1 MKLLFGSM
9 LLLNVAMFMWG
20 SWYEAPPTGTV
31 VDRRSPV
38 NADKL
43 RVLSAAA
50 GVPSAKSTGPRLQP
64 WALRAVG
71 SKRVCASVGPF
82 PSVAMVRGAQS
93 DLADLDLEHRQRQ
106 EVKKTVASY
115 RVYLPPQVSR
125 QAAQDKRKQLTR
137 MGFKDHYIIDEPG
150 RKNAVSLGVFAVE
163 RNAWILGRKLAEK
176 GISAKQETLHHTE
189 TVYWLDLEFGQE
201 ATERFTQLEWE
212 SPRVRIWDRACKENG
227 SDAPDPSA

>member
-1 MKLLFGSM
+1 MKLLFGTM
-9 LLLNVAMFMWG
+9 LILNITMFMWG
-20 SWYEAPPTGTV
+20 SWYEAPPTRAV
-31 VDRRSPV
+31 VDRRAPV
-38 NADKL
+38 NAEKL

-50 GVPSAKSTGPRLQP
+50 EVPPAGPTGPRLRP

-82 PSVAMVRGAQS
+82 PSVAMVRRTQS
-93 DLADLDLEHRQRQ
+93 DLVDLDLDHRQRQ
-106 EVKKTVASY
+106 EVKKTIASY

-125 QAAQDKRKQLTR
+125 RAAEDKREQLTS

-150 RKNAVSLGVFAVE
+150 RENAVSLGLFAVE

-227 SDAPDPSA
+227 SDALDQAA